1 MAKITKERLNLVIQN
16 IQSGAHKI
24 STDPIAYVPLYRL
37 YGFNDEHE
45 CAQTIK
51 YNLKNNPKAK

>member
-16 IQSGAHKI
+16 IQSGT
-24 STDPIAYVPLYRL
+24 SEVLTDPIAYVPLYKL

-51 YNLKNNPKAK
+51 YNLKNNPKTK